1 MSMNR
6 RSFSRL
12 AASLGVTALLG
23 GAREAA
29 SKEVAGN
36 SPAGAGISSPQ
47 NLEELETQHME
58 MMSKYSSFMTG
69 PKLTIGMV
77 VYPGMFLMDLIGPLT
92 VFEAL
97 MNREIHLLWK
107 NLDAVND
114 LKSEGSTY
122 IPIRPTT
129 AFKDCPSNL
138 DVLFVP
144 GGVPGTFAM
153 MEDAE
158 VISFLAEQG
167 KTAKY
172 VTSVCTGSLIL
183 GAAGLLNGY
192 RATSYWSMIDVLKEF
207 GAIPARGRVVID
219 RNRITG
225 GGVTAGIDF
234 GLKIIGAL
242 RSPEYAQAVQLYLE
256 YDPAPPYNAGSPLK
270 APARVREF
278 ISSMFGGLNKLAEAT
293 AIKIRKQYPNR
304 FKG

>member
-1 MSMNR
+1 MNR
-6 RSFSRL
+6 RSFSRI
-12 AASLGVTALLG
+12 AASLGFTALLG
-23 GAREAA
+23 GARNAA
-29 SKEVAGN
+29 SREVTGSSHAP
-36 SPAGAGISSPQ
+36 SSSTSPQ
-47 NLEELETQHME
+47 NLEELEAEHMA

-107 NLDAVND
+107 NLDPVND
-114 LKSEGSTY
+114 VRSDGTAY

-129 AFKDCPSNL
+129 AFKDCPKNL

-144 GGVPGTFAM
+144 GGVPGTFVM
-153 MEDAE
+153 MEDPD
-158 VISFLAEQG
+158 VVGFLAEQG
-167 KTAKY
+167 KTARY
-172 VTSVCTGSLIL
+172 ITSVCTGSLIL

-207 GAIPARGRVVID
+207 GATPARGRVVVD

-234 GLKIIGAL
+234 GLKIVGEL

-256 YDPAPPYNAGSPLK
+256 YDPSPAYSAGSPLK

-278 ISSMFGGLNKLAEAT
+278 IQSMFGGLNKLAEAT
-293 AIKIRKQYPNR
+293 AVKIRKQYPSR
-304 FKG
+304 FKS